1 MWCRYG
7 ALTMVFRKS
16 VRQFKRMNAIAKS
29 PLYTHVQN
37 TVTGLATIAAYRRQ
51 DEYLYVFGLLAG
63 AVSVREGGGFLTCLR
78 AACADWQFGV

>member
-1 MWCRYG
+1 MVCTSFTSLGKNICAQCRYG

-63 AVSVREGGGFLTCLR
+63 ALGCCVRR
-78 AACADWQFGV
+78 